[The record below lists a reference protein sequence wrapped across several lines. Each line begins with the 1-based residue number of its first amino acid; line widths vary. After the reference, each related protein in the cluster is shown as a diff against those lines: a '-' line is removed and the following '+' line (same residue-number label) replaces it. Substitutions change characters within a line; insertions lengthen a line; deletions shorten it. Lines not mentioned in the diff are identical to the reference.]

1 MLTHEITA
9 YAGRYLLL
17 APLLLA
23 LAACRPSEN
32 ATTGQQADTET
43 REPDV
48 TVYDTGVFF
57 DSVTYRLGHGGGHA
71 FSSDGQRLLTVSS
84 DETLAYST
92 PTPSTWATI
101 KCSRRSVTPT
111 TARFRQRHWF
121 PDDDRVLLTGD
132 IGGNEHN
139 SVFVRELDGT
149 LIDLLPPGDYE
160 VAGQE
165 SGLRFESWQADGKAF
180 FLTSTERDPQVAG
193 ICIAASMP

>member
-23 LAACRPSEN
+23 LAACGPSEN

-43 REPDV
+43 GEPDV

-71 FSSDGQRLLTVSS
+71 FSSDGQRLLVNS
-84 DETLAYST
+84 DETGVFNAYALDLGNNQMQPLSD
-92 PTPSTWATI
+92 SDDNAV
-101 KCSRRSVTPT
+101 SAVS
-111 TARFRQRHWF
+111 WF

-132 IGGNEHN
+132 IGGN
-139 SVFVRELDGT
+139 R
-149 LIDLLPPGDYE
+149 
-160 VAGQE
+160 A
-165 SGLRFESWQADGKAF
+165 
-180 FLTSTERDPQVAG
+180 
-193 ICIAASMP
+193 